1 MEAYLSTFMYKI
13 KTITLIV
20 TNVLALI
27 PTLPLFIRIYST
39 ILDYKIELGQFGEN
53 VGFFSFVILP
63 YILAVLIPVVV
74 TWLLYTGYYHDLI
87 SPWNYFFWIDIFL
100 LTLVWIAGLTIIY
113 FLATFEVPML

>member
-1 MEAYLSTFMYKI
+1 MSNP
-13 KTITLIV
+13 KTIILI
-20 TNVLALI
+20 LANALAFI

-39 ILDYKIELGQFGEN
+39 ILDYKIELGQIGDN

-87 SPWNYFFWIDIFL
+87 SPWNYVFWIDIFL
-100 LTLVWIAGLTIIY
+100 LTLVWVVSLTIIY
-113 FLATFEVPML
+113 FWSTFEVPML